1 MCVRAVRS
9 VAQVAWR
16 SAYHGLARA
25 IIRVTVDASGTPA
38 ERALRASINADA
50 GKVCHYMT
58 QPLVELYGDCMVVLK
73 MSCCGIII
81 NADAGKGAA
90 SRSSTVLQGDASAA
104 PKSIE
109 VTASAAGL
117 TMGSFTVRAL
127 ARRLGT
133 LRVFHSKPGSVRRF
147 CERRAGC

>member
-50 GKVCHYMT
+50 GK
-58 QPLVELYGDCMVVLK
+58 
-73 MSCCGIII
+73 
-81 NADAGKGAA
+81 GAA
-90 SRSSTVLQGDASAA
+90 ARSSTVLQGDASAA

-127 ARRLGT
+127 PRRLGT